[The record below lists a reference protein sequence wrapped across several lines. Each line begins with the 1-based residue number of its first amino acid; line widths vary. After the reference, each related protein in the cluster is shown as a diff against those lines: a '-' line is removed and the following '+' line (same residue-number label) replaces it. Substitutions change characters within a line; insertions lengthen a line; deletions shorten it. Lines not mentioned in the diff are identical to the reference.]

1 MSIRIILKLM
11 IKFIL
16 PIVVFIAAAVY
27 GISYFWT
34 NSSSKGKKMIA
45 LGLIIALIIGI
56 SSNNLHINLELNH
69 NFD

>member
-1 MSIRIILKLM
+1 MSIRIILKIM

-16 PIVVFIAAAVY
+16 PIVVFIAAVY

-45 LGLIIALIIGI
+45 QGLITALIIGI
-56 SSNNLHINLELNH
+56 SLTIYLIS
-69 NFD
+69 D

>member
-1 MSIRIILKLM
+1 MSIRIILRIM

-16 PIVVFIAAAVY
+16 PIVIFILAVY

-45 LGLIIALIIGI
+45 LGLIITLIIGI
-56 SSNNLHINLELNH
+56 SLTIFLI
-69 NFD
+69 FD

>member
-1 MSIRIILKLM
+1 MSIRIILRIM

-16 PIVVFIAAAVY
+16 PIVIFIVAVY

-56 SSNNLHINLELNH
+56 SLTIFLI
-69 NFD
+69 FD

>member
-16 PIVVFIAAAVY
+16 PIVVFIAAVY

-34 NSSSKGKKMIA
+34 NSSPKGKKTIA
-45 LGLIIALIIGI
+45 VGLIIALIIGI
-56 SSNNLHINLELNH
+56 SLTIFLI
-69 NFD
+69 FD

>member
-1 MSIRIILKLM
+1 MSIRIILKIM

-16 PIVVFIAAAVY
+16 PVIVFIVAVY

-45 LGLIIALIIGI
+45 QGLIITLIIGMSLTI
-56 SSNNLHINLELNH
+56 FFI
-69 NFD
+69 FD

>member
-1 MSIRIILKLM
+1 MSIDIILKLM

-16 PIVVFIAAAVY
+16 PLVVFIAAVY

-45 LGLIIALIIGI
+45 LGLIIGLIVGI
-56 SSNNLHINLELNH
+56 SLTTYLI
-69 NFD
+69 FD